1 MRVRSFGH
9 HFHRE
14 ALRRAAG
21 AVERGDLTARVDIRQ
36 HDEIGVLTH
45 SANAL
50 LQANLAN
57 AGPVDAELQELL
69 VQLDGDIQA
78 LLERGKEEQPDGG
91 TTTYGLAE
99 RSQEISAK
107 FAAEHPKLEPALREL
122 GRMLSN
128 IGV

>member
-1 MRVRSFGH
+1 MDSN
-9 HFHRE
+9 
-14 ALRRAAG
+14 LKTS
-21 AVERGDLTARVDIRQ
+21 LKT
-36 HDEIGVLTH
+36 
-45 SANAL
+45 

-69 VQLDGDIQA
+69 EKLDGDIQA
-78 LLERGKEEQPDGG
+78 LLERQKEEQADA
-91 TTTYGLAE
+91 TTSTYGLAE

>member
-1 MRVRSFGH
+1 MDSN
-9 HFHRE
+9 
-14 ALRRAAG
+14 LKTS
-21 AVERGDLTARVDIRQ
+21 LKT
-36 HDEIGVLTH
+36 
-45 SANAL
+45 
-50 LQANLAN
+50 LQADLAN
-57 AGPVDAELQELL
+57 AGPVDADLQALL
-69 VQLDGDIQA
+69 EKLDGDIQA
-78 LLERGKEEQPDGG
+78 VLERDREAQTEGE

>member
-1 MRVRSFGH
+1 MDSN
-9 HFHRE
+9 
-14 ALRRAAG
+14 LKTS
-21 AVERGDLTARVDIRQ
+21 LKT
-36 HDEIGVLTH
+36 
-45 SANAL
+45 

-69 VQLDGDIQA
+69 EQLDGDIQA
-78 LLERGKEEQPDGG
+78 LLERRKEEQPDAG
-91 TTTYGLAE
+91 TTTFGLAE

>member
-1 MRVRSFGH
+1 MDSH
-9 HFHRE
+9 LKHS
-14 ALRRAAG
+14 LKTLQT
-21 AVERGDLTARVDIRQ
+21 DLA
-36 HDEIGVLTH
+36 H
-45 SANAL
+45 
-50 LQANLAN
+50 

-69 VQLDGDIQA
+69 QNLDRDIQA
-78 LLERGKEEQPDGG
+78 LLERNREENPDGG
-91 TTTYGLAE
+91 TITYGLAE

>member
-1 MRVRSFGH
+1 MDSN
-9 HFHRE
+9 
-14 ALRRAAG
+14 LKTS
-21 AVERGDLTARVDIRQ
+21 LQ
-36 HDEIGVLTH
+36 
-45 SANAL
+45 S
-50 LQANLAN
+50 LQANLAS
-57 AGPVDAELQELL
+57 AGPVDEELKQLL
-69 VQLDGDIQA
+69 EQLDGDIQA
-78 LLERGKEEQPDGG
+78 LLERRKEQQADEG